1 MIFYVTITENFE
13 SFQYL
18 NFDINVLENE
28 NLFQ

>member
-13 SFQYL
+13 SFQYF